1 MTWGAAVLGALS
13 AVWSSWKA
21 WRAKGAAAELQPGQ
35 KAVDA
40 MKRDRDEIDQL
51 AAGAEATKE

>member
-21 WRAKGAAAELQPGQ
+21 WRAERAAVELQPGQ
-35 KAVDA
+35 AVVDA
-40 MKRDRDEIDQL
+40 MKKDTEEIDRL
-51 AAGAEATKE
+51 AEGTNTP